1 MENSDITKDLL
12 LKLTHLMHDA
22 EKELCIALPKMKT
35 LATAADIKEFINEAV
50 EEQFKQYERFEIILA
65 LLKENSEEMTQTATN
80 NPNSGQPDLAESW
93 GGDGLSDNTM
103 ITLQQTHILHLI
115 EMNETAV
122 LCATAL
128 GYAEITR
135 ILKRSLLAEKG
146 MIQKL
151 KLLKKVHTCNE
162 APQPC

>member
-35 LATAADIKEFINEAV
+35 LATAADIKEFITEAV
-50 EEQFKQYERFEIILA
+50 EEQFKQHERFEIILA
-65 LLKENSEEMTQTATN
+65 LLKENSEEMAKDDTDA
-80 NPNSGQPDLAESW
+80 PNSGQNLTVSW
-93 GGDGLSDNTM
+93 SSGELSDNTM
-103 ITLQQTHILHLI
+103 ISLQQTHILRLI

-128 GYAEITR
+128 GYPEITR

-151 KLLKKVHTCNE
+151 KLLKKIHTCNE
-162 APQPC
+162 EPQPC